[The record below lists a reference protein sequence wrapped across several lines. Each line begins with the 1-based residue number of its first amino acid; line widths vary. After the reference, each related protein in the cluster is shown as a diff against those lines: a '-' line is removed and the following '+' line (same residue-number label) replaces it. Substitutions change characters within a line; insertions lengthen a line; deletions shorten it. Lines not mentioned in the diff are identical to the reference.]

1 MKTRIL
7 TIAFSGI
14 FLFSAARADVA
25 AQTLPGNVH
34 ETSETYYPPQDS
46 AVREKLRQWR
56 DLKFGVLFH
65 WGLYSIPGIVESWS
79 ICSEDVDWIN
89 RRRDLNYEDY
99 KRWYR
104 GLKDEFRPTS
114 FDPAEWARIMRDAG
128 MRYMIFTTKHHDGF
142 CMFDTRQTD
151 FSIASTPFGDEDGR
165 DITAEVLRAFR
176 EQGFMTGTY
185 FSKPDWSCP
194 YYWWDQYAT
203 PDRRVNYD
211 ISRHPERWQQFRDYT
226 SAQIH
231 ELMSW
236 YGPVDILWLDG
247 GWVAAPREDIGLDSI
262 VTSVRKLQPGLIT
275 VDRTVSGPNENY
287 LTPERGVPDGQL
299 LVPWE
304 SCIPLSNDWGW
315 VPDAPYK
322 SPETVLRTLIEIVAK
337 GGCMLLGIGPD
348 ADGRIEPEIQDIL
361 HEVGEWLRANGEAV
375 YGTRCTPFYRY
386 GDIWF
391 TASADSTTLYA
402 VYAPE
407 REEGVAAPG
416 ELSWKVNLP
425 KGKMRL
431 LSTGQALKYRLQGDS
446 VTVSLPRGI
455 GEGPLAI
462 AFEPAVREAYR
473 NSAMPVDLRVSDLL
487 RRMTLEE
494 KAGQLLALQG
504 WEMYSREGQDV
515 GINAAFRSAVDSLC
529 AGSLYAVMRADPW
542 TRKTFDNGL
551 DAALGLRTLNM
562 MQRYAV
568 DSTRLGIPLM
578 MMEEAVHGL
587 MAIDA
592 VTFPTGLCAA
602 STWNPDLMRRM
613 GQVTAAQTAGRGAS
627 VCLGPVLDIAADPRW
642 SRTEETFGEDPYLT
656 GEIGAA
662 LVGGIQEGGRTVA
675 ALKHFAAYGSPRG
688 GHNGA
693 PSDINPLLLHNMHLP
708 AFRQVLS
715 GFSED
720 ADSRAETVSPM
731 IMTSYNTVDGIPVT
745 CNAFLLDTLLR
756 GQWGY
761 DGVVISDLYSINGI
775 VGAGVASDLRE
786 AAVMALTA
794 GCDIDLGGSAYRRL
808 AQAVRDGDV
817 DEALVDRAVARVLR
831 LKFALGLFEQPYVD
845 EIPAETSQEVLAG
858 AVALAEEVAQEGIVL
873 LENKD
878 GVLPLSRDDI
888 RRIAVIGP
896 NADMPY
902 NMLGD
907 YTAPQR
913 EGKVVTVLDGLRS
926 AMPEA
931 EVLYVRGCAVR
942 DTAGAASGIAE
953 AVRAAEQADVVVF
966 VLGGSSARDFQTSY
980 AETGA
985 AVASVQ
991 VSDMESGEGMDRA
1004 TLSLT
1009 GAQEALLRAVAATDT
1024 PIITVFIQGRPLDMT
1039 LASELSDALL
1049 TAWYPGE
1056 RGGAALASV
1065 LLGDAN
1071 PSGRLPL
1078 SVPRDAGQLPVYYQQ
1093 GRVND
1098 YTDMPGS
1105 PLYPF
1110 GYGLSYTAFSY
1121 DSIHVTV
1128 QDSHPVSGRTS
1139 AVLKVEVTI
1148 TNTDSRFGCET
1159 LQLYLRDEVVSAR
1172 VSEQHLVGFQKLS
1185 LAPGE
1190 TATAVFEL
1198 DAGALSSIDHS
1209 GCPVLESGMF
1219 TIMAGPSAALSPQ
1232 SSVSASVRL

>member
-7 TIAFSGI
+7 TIALSGI

-46 AVREKLRQWR
+46 AVREKLCQWR

-104 GLKDEFRPTS
+104 GLKEEFRPTS

-151 FSIASTPFGDEDGR
+151 FSIASTPFGEEDGR

-211 ISRHPERWQQFRDYT
+211 VIRHPERWQQFRDYT

-231 ELMSW
+231 ELMSQ

-262 VTSVRKLQPGLIT
+262 VTSVRRLQPGLIT

-299 LVPWE
+299 PVPWE

-455 GEGPLAI
+455 GDGPLAI
-462 AFEPAVREAYR
+462 AFEPVVREAYR

-494 KAGQLLALQG
+494 KTGQLLALQG
-504 WEMYSREGQDV
+504 WEMYSRDGQDV
-515 GINAAFRSAVDSLC
+515 GINAAFRSAVDSLH

-551 DAALGLRTLNM
+551 DAALGLRTLNK

-568 DSTRLGIPLM
+568 DSTRLGI
-578 MMEEAVHGL
+578 
-587 MAIDA
+587 
-592 VTFPTGLCAA
+592 
-602 STWNPDLMRRM
+602 
-613 GQVTAAQTAGRGAS
+613 
-627 VCLGPVLDIAADPRW
+627 
-642 SRTEETFGEDPYLT
+642 
-656 GEIGAA
+656 
-662 LVGGIQEGGRTVA
+662 
-675 ALKHFAAYGSPRG
+675 
-688 GHNGA
+688 
-693 PSDINPLLLHNMHLP
+693 PLLLHNMHLP

-731 IMTSYNTVDGIPVT
+731 VMTSYNTVDGIPVT

-858 AVALAEEVAQEGIVL
+858 ACGF
-873 LENKD
+873 
-878 GVLPLSRDDI
+878 G
-888 RRIAVIGP
+888 G
-896 NADMPY
+896 
-902 NMLGD
+902 
-907 YTAPQR
+907 
-913 EGKVVTVLDGLRS
+913 
-926 AMPEA
+926 
-931 EVLYVRGCAVR
+931 RGC
-942 DTAGAASGIAE
+942 TGGYCPAGEQG
-953 AVRAAEQADVVVF
+953 RAAFRNA
-966 VLGGSSARDFQTSY
+966 GGRGPVCTR
-980 AETGA
+980 
-985 AVASVQ
+985 VCC
-991 VSDMESGEGMDRA
+991 EGY
-1004 TLSLT
+1004 
-1009 GAQEALLRAVAATDT
+1009 
-1024 PIITVFIQGRPLDMT
+1024 GRG
-1039 LASELSDALL
+1039 
-1049 TAWYPGE
+1049 Y
-1056 RGGAALASV
+1056 
-1065 LLGDAN
+1065 
-1071 PSGRLPL
+1071 
-1078 SVPRDAGQLPVYYQQ
+1078 
-1093 GRVND
+1093 
-1098 YTDMPGS
+1098 
-1105 PLYPF
+1105 F
-1110 GYGLSYTAFSY
+1110 GY
-1121 DSIHVTV
+1121 
-1128 QDSHPVSGRTS
+1128 
-1139 AVLKVEVTI
+1139 
-1148 TNTDSRFGCET
+1148 C
-1159 LQLYLRDEVVSAR
+1159 
-1172 VSEQHLVGFQKLS
+1172 
-1185 LAPGE
+1185 
-1190 TATAVFEL
+1190 
-1198 DAGALSSIDHS
+1198 
-1209 GCPVLESGMF
+1209 
-1219 TIMAGPSAALSPQ
+1219 
-1232 SSVSASVRL
+1232 

>member
-7 TIAFSGI
+7 TIALSGI

-46 AVREKLRQWR
+46 AVREKLCQWR
-56 DLKFGVLFH
+56 DLKFEVLFH

-151 FSIASTPFGDEDGR
+151 FSIASTPFGEEDGR

-211 ISRHPERWQQFRDYT
+211 VSRHPERWQQFRDYT

-231 ELMSW
+231 ELMSQ

-262 VTSVRKLQPGLIT
+262 VTSVRRLQPGLIT

-299 LVPWE
+299 PVPWE

-391 TASADSTTLYA
+391 TASADCTTLYA

-455 GEGPLAI
+455 GDGPLAI

-494 KAGQLLALQG
+494 KTGQLLALQG
-504 WEMYSREGQDV
+504 WEMYSRDGQDV
-515 GINAAFRSAVDSLC
+515 GINAAFRSAVDSLH

-551 DAALGLRTLNM
+551 DAALGLRTLNK

-568 DSTRLGIPLM
+568 DSTRLGI
-578 MMEEAVHGL
+578 
-587 MAIDA
+587 
-592 VTFPTGLCAA
+592 
-602 STWNPDLMRRM
+602 
-613 GQVTAAQTAGRGAS
+613 
-627 VCLGPVLDIAADPRW
+627 
-642 SRTEETFGEDPYLT
+642 
-656 GEIGAA
+656 
-662 LVGGIQEGGRTVA
+662 
-675 ALKHFAAYGSPRG
+675 
-688 GHNGA
+688 
-693 PSDINPLLLHNMHLP
+693 PLLLHNMHLP

-731 IMTSYNTVDGIPVT
+731 VMTSYNTVDGIPVT

-845 EIPAETSQEVLAG
+845 EIPAETSQEVLAE
-858 AVALAEEVAQEGIVL
+858 AVALVEEVAQEGIVL

-878 GVLPLSRDDI
+878 G
-888 RRIAVIGP
+888 
-896 NADMPY
+896 
-902 NMLGD
+902 
-907 YTAPQR
+907 
-913 EGKVVTVLDGLRS
+913 LRS

-931 EVLYVRGCAVR
+931 EVLYARGCAVR
-942 DTAGAASGIAE
+942 DTAGATSGIAE
-953 AVRAAEQADVVVF
+953 AVRAAEQADAVVL
-966 VLGGSSARDFQTSY
+966 VLGGSSARDFRTSY

-1049 TAWYPGE
+1049 TA
-1056 RGGAALASV
+1056 
-1065 LLGDAN
+1065 
-1071 PSGRLPL
+1071 
-1078 SVPRDAGQLPVYYQQ
+1078 
-1093 GRVND
+1093 
-1098 YTDMPGS
+1098 
-1105 PLYPF
+1105 
-1110 GYGLSYTAFSY
+1110 
-1121 DSIHVTV
+1121 
-1128 QDSHPVSGRTS
+1128 
-1139 AVLKVEVTI
+1139 
-1148 TNTDSRFGCET
+1148 
-1159 LQLYLRDEVVSAR
+1159 
-1172 VSEQHLVGFQKLS
+1172 
-1185 LAPGE
+1185 
-1190 TATAVFEL
+1190 
-1198 DAGALSSIDHS
+1198 
-1209 GCPVLESGMF
+1209 
-1219 TIMAGPSAALSPQ
+1219 
-1232 SSVSASVRL
+1232 

>member
-7 TIAFSGI
+7 TIALSGI

-151 FSIASTPFGDEDGR
+151 FSIASTPFGEEDGR

-211 ISRHPERWQQFRDYT
+211 VSRHPERWQQFRDYT

-231 ELMSW
+231 ELMSQ

-262 VTSVRKLQPGLIT
+262 VTSVRRLQPGLIT

-299 LVPWE
+299 PVPWE

-391 TASADSTTLYA
+391 TASADCTTLYA

-455 GEGPLAI
+455 GDGPLAI

-494 KAGQLLALQG
+494 KTGQLLALQG
-504 WEMYSREGQDV
+504 WEMYSRDGQDV
-515 GINAAFRSAVDSLC
+515 GINAAFRSAVDSLH

-551 DAALGLRTLNM
+551 DAALGLRTLNK

-568 DSTRLGIPLM
+568 DSTRLGI
-578 MMEEAVHGL
+578 
-587 MAIDA
+587 
-592 VTFPTGLCAA
+592 
-602 STWNPDLMRRM
+602 
-613 GQVTAAQTAGRGAS
+613 
-627 VCLGPVLDIAADPRW
+627 
-642 SRTEETFGEDPYLT
+642 
-656 GEIGAA
+656 
-662 LVGGIQEGGRTVA
+662 
-675 ALKHFAAYGSPRG
+675 
-688 GHNGA
+688 
-693 PSDINPLLLHNMHLP
+693 PLLLHNMHLP

-731 IMTSYNTVDGIPVT
+731 VMTSYNTVDGIPVT

-845 EIPAETSQEVLAG
+845 EIPAETSQEVLAE
-858 AVALAEEVAQEGIVL
+858 AVALVEEVAQEGIVL

-878 GVLPLSRDDI
+878 G
-888 RRIAVIGP
+888 
-896 NADMPY
+896 
-902 NMLGD
+902 
-907 YTAPQR
+907 
-913 EGKVVTVLDGLRS
+913 LRS

-931 EVLYVRGCAVR
+931 EVLYARGCAVR
-942 DTAGAASGIAE
+942 DTAGATSGIAE
-953 AVRAAEQADVVVF
+953 AVRAAEQADAVVL
-966 VLGGSSARDFQTSY
+966 VLGGSSARDFRTSY

-1049 TAWYPGE
+1049 TA
-1056 RGGAALASV
+1056 
-1065 LLGDAN
+1065 
-1071 PSGRLPL
+1071 
-1078 SVPRDAGQLPVYYQQ
+1078 
-1093 GRVND
+1093 
-1098 YTDMPGS
+1098 
-1105 PLYPF
+1105 
-1110 GYGLSYTAFSY
+1110 
-1121 DSIHVTV
+1121 
-1128 QDSHPVSGRTS
+1128 
-1139 AVLKVEVTI
+1139 
-1148 TNTDSRFGCET
+1148 
-1159 LQLYLRDEVVSAR
+1159 
-1172 VSEQHLVGFQKLS
+1172 
-1185 LAPGE
+1185 
-1190 TATAVFEL
+1190 
-1198 DAGALSSIDHS
+1198 
-1209 GCPVLESGMF
+1209 
-1219 TIMAGPSAALSPQ
+1219 
-1232 SSVSASVRL
+1232 

>member
-7 TIAFSGI
+7 TIALSGI

-46 AVREKLRQWR
+46 AVREKLCQWR

-151 FSIASTPFGDEDGR
+151 FSIASTPFGEEDGR

-211 ISRHPERWQQFRDYT
+211 VTRHPERWQQFRDYT

-231 ELMSW
+231 ELMSQ

-262 VTSVRKLQPGLIT
+262 VTSVRRLQPGLIT

-299 LVPWE
+299 PVPWE

-391 TASADSTTLYA
+391 TASADCTTLYA

-455 GEGPLAI
+455 GDGPLAI
-462 AFEPAVREAYR
+462 AFEPVVREAYR

-494 KAGQLLALQG
+494 KTGQLLALQG
-504 WEMYSREGQDV
+504 WEMYSRDGQDA
-515 GINAAFRSAVDSLC
+515 GINAAFRSAVDSLH

-551 DAALGLRTLNM
+551 DAALGLRTLNK

-568 DSTRLGIPLM
+568 DSTRLGI
-578 MMEEAVHGL
+578 
-587 MAIDA
+587 
-592 VTFPTGLCAA
+592 
-602 STWNPDLMRRM
+602 
-613 GQVTAAQTAGRGAS
+613 
-627 VCLGPVLDIAADPRW
+627 
-642 SRTEETFGEDPYLT
+642 
-656 GEIGAA
+656 
-662 LVGGIQEGGRTVA
+662 
-675 ALKHFAAYGSPRG
+675 
-688 GHNGA
+688 
-693 PSDINPLLLHNMHLP
+693 PLLLHNMHLP

-731 IMTSYNTVDGIPVT
+731 VMTSYNTVDGIPVT

-858 AVALAEEVAQEGIVL
+858 AVALVEEVAQEGIVL

-878 GVLPLSRDDI
+878 G
-888 RRIAVIGP
+888 
-896 NADMPY
+896 
-902 NMLGD
+902 
-907 YTAPQR
+907 
-913 EGKVVTVLDGLRS
+913 LRS

-931 EVLYVRGCAVR
+931 EVLYARGCAVR
-942 DTAGAASGIAE
+942 DTAGATSSIAE
-953 AVRAAEQADVVVF
+953 AVRAAEQADAVVL
-966 VLGGSSARDFQTSY
+966 VLGGSSARDFRASY

-1049 TAWYPGE
+1049 TAWDIPH
-1056 RGGAALASV
+1056 S
-1065 LLGDAN
+1065 
-1071 PSGRLPL
+1071 PMIPL
-1078 SVPRDAGQLPVYYQQ
+1078 
-1093 GRVND
+1093 
-1098 YTDMPGS
+1098 
-1105 PLYPF
+1105 
-1110 GYGLSYTAFSY
+1110 
-1121 DSIHVTV
+1121 
-1128 QDSHPVSGRTS
+1128 
-1139 AVLKVEVTI
+1139 
-1148 TNTDSRFGCET
+1148 RF
-1159 LQLYLRDEVVSAR
+1159 R
-1172 VSEQHLVGFQKLS
+1172 
-1185 LAPGE
+1185 
-1190 TATAVFEL
+1190 
-1198 DAGALSSIDHS
+1198 
-1209 GCPVLESGMF
+1209 PVLRQRPHLCG
-1219 TIMAGPSAALSPQ
+1219 
-1232 SSVSASVRL
+1232 

>member
-7 TIAFSGI
+7 TIALSGI
-14 FLFSAARADVA
+14 FLYTAACADVA

-46 AVREKLRQWR
+46 AVREKLRQWQ

-151 FSIASTPFGDEDGR
+151 FSIASTPFGEEDGR

-211 ISRHPERWQQFRDYT
+211 VSRHPERWQQFRDYT

-231 ELMSW
+231 ELMSQ
-236 YGPVDILWLDG
+236 YGPVGILWLDG

-262 VTSVRKLQPGLIT
+262 VTSVRRLQPGLIT

-299 LVPWE
+299 PVPWE

-487 RRMTLEE
+487 RRMTPEE
-494 KAGQLLALQG
+494 KTGQLLALQG
-504 WEMYSREGQDV
+504 WEMYSRDGQDV
-515 GINAAFRSAVDSLC
+515 GINAAFRSAVDSLH

-568 DSTRLGIPLM
+568 DSTRLGIPLLL
-578 MMEEAVHGL
+578 MEEAVHGL

-602 STWNPDLMRRM
+602 STWNPELIRRM
-613 GQVTAAQTAGRGAS
+613 GQVIAAQTAGRGAS

-731 IMTSYNTVDGIPVT
+731 VMTSYNTVDGIPVT

-858 AVALAEEVAQEGIVL
+858 AVALVEEVAQEGIVL

-878 GVLPLSRDDI
+878 G
-888 RRIAVIGP
+888 
-896 NADMPY
+896 
-902 NMLGD
+902 
-907 YTAPQR
+907 
-913 EGKVVTVLDGLRS
+913 LRS

-931 EVLYVRGCAVR
+931 EVLYARGCAVR
-942 DTAGAASGIAE
+942 DTAGATSGIAE
-953 AVRAAEQADVVVF
+953 AVRAAEQADAVVL
-966 VLGGSSARDFQTSY
+966 VLGGSSARDFRTSY

-1039 LASELSDALL
+1039 VASELSDALL
-1049 TAWYPGE
+1049 TA
-1056 RGGAALASV
+1056 
-1065 LLGDAN
+1065 
-1071 PSGRLPL
+1071 
-1078 SVPRDAGQLPVYYQQ
+1078 
-1093 GRVND
+1093 
-1098 YTDMPGS
+1098 
-1105 PLYPF
+1105 
-1110 GYGLSYTAFSY
+1110 
-1121 DSIHVTV
+1121 
-1128 QDSHPVSGRTS
+1128 
-1139 AVLKVEVTI
+1139 
-1148 TNTDSRFGCET
+1148 
-1159 LQLYLRDEVVSAR
+1159 
-1172 VSEQHLVGFQKLS
+1172 
-1185 LAPGE
+1185 
-1190 TATAVFEL
+1190 
-1198 DAGALSSIDHS
+1198 
-1209 GCPVLESGMF
+1209 
-1219 TIMAGPSAALSPQ
+1219 
-1232 SSVSASVRL
+1232 

>member
-7 TIAFSGI
+7 TIALSGI

-46 AVREKLRQWR
+46 AVREKLCQWR

-151 FSIASTPFGDEDGR
+151 FSIASTPFGEEDGR

-194 YYWWDQYAT
+194 YYLWDQYAT

-211 ISRHPERWQQFRDYT
+211 VTRHPERWQQFRDYT

-231 ELMSW
+231 ELMSQ

-262 VTSVRKLQPGLIT
+262 VTSVRRLQPGLIT

-299 LVPWE
+299 PVPWE

-391 TASADSTTLYA
+391 TASADCTTLYA

-455 GEGPLAI
+455 GDGPLAI
-462 AFEPAVREAYR
+462 AFEPVVREAYR

-494 KAGQLLALQG
+494 KTGQLLALQG
-504 WEMYSREGQDV
+504 WEMYSRDGQDV
-515 GINAAFRSAVDSLC
+515 GINAAFRSAVDSLH

-551 DAALGLRTLNM
+551 DAALGLRTLNK

-568 DSTRLGIPLM
+568 DSTRLGI
-578 MMEEAVHGL
+578 
-587 MAIDA
+587 
-592 VTFPTGLCAA
+592 
-602 STWNPDLMRRM
+602 
-613 GQVTAAQTAGRGAS
+613 
-627 VCLGPVLDIAADPRW
+627 
-642 SRTEETFGEDPYLT
+642 
-656 GEIGAA
+656 
-662 LVGGIQEGGRTVA
+662 
-675 ALKHFAAYGSPRG
+675 
-688 GHNGA
+688 
-693 PSDINPLLLHNMHLP
+693 PLLLHNMHLP

-731 IMTSYNTVDGIPVT
+731 VMTSYNTVDGIPVT

-858 AVALAEEVAQEGIVL
+858 AVALVEEVAQEGIVL

-878 GVLPLSRDDI
+878 G
-888 RRIAVIGP
+888 
-896 NADMPY
+896 
-902 NMLGD
+902 
-907 YTAPQR
+907 
-913 EGKVVTVLDGLRS
+913 LRS

-931 EVLYVRGCAVR
+931 EVLYARGCAVR
-942 DTAGAASGIAE
+942 DTAGATSGIAE
-953 AVRAAEQADVVVF
+953 AVRAAEQADAVVL
-966 VLGGSSARDFQTSY
+966 VLGGSSARDFRASY

-1049 TAWYPGE
+1049 TAWAIPH
-1056 RGGAALASV
+1056 S
-1065 LLGDAN
+1065 
-1071 PSGRLPL
+1071 PMIPL
-1078 SVPRDAGQLPVYYQQ
+1078 
-1093 GRVND
+1093 
-1098 YTDMPGS
+1098 
-1105 PLYPF
+1105 
-1110 GYGLSYTAFSY
+1110 
-1121 DSIHVTV
+1121 
-1128 QDSHPVSGRTS
+1128 
-1139 AVLKVEVTI
+1139 
-1148 TNTDSRFGCET
+1148 RF
-1159 LQLYLRDEVVSAR
+1159 R
-1172 VSEQHLVGFQKLS
+1172 
-1185 LAPGE
+1185 
-1190 TATAVFEL
+1190 
-1198 DAGALSSIDHS
+1198 
-1209 GCPVLESGMF
+1209 PVLRQRPHLCGS
-1219 TIMAGPSAALSPQ
+1219 
-1232 SSVSASVRL
+1232 R

>member
-7 TIAFSGI
+7 TIALSGI

-46 AVREKLRQWR
+46 AVREKLCQWR

-151 FSIASTPFGDEDGR
+151 FSIASTPFGEEDGR

-211 ISRHPERWQQFRDYT
+211 VTRHPERWQQFRDYT

-231 ELMSW
+231 ELMSQ

-262 VTSVRKLQPGLIT
+262 VTSVRRLQPGLIT

-299 LVPWE
+299 PVPWE

-446 VTVSLPRGI
+446 VTVFLPRGI
-455 GEGPLAI
+455 GDGPLAI
-462 AFEPAVREAYR
+462 AFEPVVREAYR

-494 KAGQLLALQG
+494 KTGQLLALQG
-504 WEMYSREGQDV
+504 WEMYSRDGQDV
-515 GINAAFRSAVDSLC
+515 GINAAFRSAVDSLH

-551 DAALGLRTLNM
+551 DAALGLRTLNK

-568 DSTRLGIPLM
+568 DSTRLGI
-578 MMEEAVHGL
+578 
-587 MAIDA
+587 
-592 VTFPTGLCAA
+592 
-602 STWNPDLMRRM
+602 
-613 GQVTAAQTAGRGAS
+613 
-627 VCLGPVLDIAADPRW
+627 
-642 SRTEETFGEDPYLT
+642 
-656 GEIGAA
+656 
-662 LVGGIQEGGRTVA
+662 
-675 ALKHFAAYGSPRG
+675 
-688 GHNGA
+688 
-693 PSDINPLLLHNMHLP
+693 PLLLHNMHLP

-731 IMTSYNTVDGIPVT
+731 VMTSYNTVDGIPVT

-878 GVLPLSRDDI
+878 G
-888 RRIAVIGP
+888 
-896 NADMPY
+896 
-902 NMLGD
+902 
-907 YTAPQR
+907 
-913 EGKVVTVLDGLRS
+913 LRS

-931 EVLYVRGCAVR
+931 EVLYARGCAVR
-942 DTAGAASGIAE
+942 DTAGATSSIAE
-953 AVRAAEQADVVVF
+953 AVRAAEQADAVVL
-966 VLGGSSARDFQTSY
+966 VLGGSSARDFRTSY

-1049 TAWYPGE
+1049 TA
-1056 RGGAALASV
+1056 
-1065 LLGDAN
+1065 
-1071 PSGRLPL
+1071 
-1078 SVPRDAGQLPVYYQQ
+1078 
-1093 GRVND
+1093 
-1098 YTDMPGS
+1098 
-1105 PLYPF
+1105 
-1110 GYGLSYTAFSY
+1110 
-1121 DSIHVTV
+1121 
-1128 QDSHPVSGRTS
+1128 
-1139 AVLKVEVTI
+1139 
-1148 TNTDSRFGCET
+1148 
-1159 LQLYLRDEVVSAR
+1159 
-1172 VSEQHLVGFQKLS
+1172 
-1185 LAPGE
+1185 
-1190 TATAVFEL
+1190 
-1198 DAGALSSIDHS
+1198 
-1209 GCPVLESGMF
+1209 
-1219 TIMAGPSAALSPQ
+1219 
-1232 SSVSASVRL
+1232 